1 MQPTNIAED
10 ICVGILPGLVVFD
23 LDFTVWPF
31 DCHKDRAMPF
41 TRNETNVYD
50 YRGRIANCYP
60 DIPSII
66 GFLVDNNIPVAYASR
81 NPSLNHIIELLKI
94 SVIQTKKGKTTLW
107 DILPNHN
114 YLQAYSSGFYGYAKN
129 HHFNRLHVVTGVEF
143 NKMLFF
149 DDLPQNIE
157 QARTKGITSIQLAK
171 DGVTME
177 LFTMGLS
184 LYNDSHKPVEP
195 LVTNITTSLPEPLV
209 ADITTSLL
217 KPLVSDDPLL
227 TKSPISLCL
236 NIESFIAFDFDNFEH
251 PNKRCRYELSSSV
264 C

>member
-1 MQPTNIAED
+1 MQPTNIAVD
-10 ICVGILPGLVVFD
+10 ICGGILPGLVVFD

-41 TRNETNVYD
+41 TRNESNVYD
-50 YRGRIANCYP
+50 CRGRIANCYP

-81 NPSLNHIIELLKI
+81 NPSRDHIIELLKI

-129 HHFNRLHVVTGVEF
+129 AHFNRLHVVTGVEF

-157 QARTKGITSIQLAK
+157 QARTKGIISIQLAK
-171 DGVTME
+171 DGVTMD
-177 LFTMGLS
+177 LFKMGLK
-184 LYNDSHKPVEP
+184 LYNDSHKPIEP
-195 LVTNITTSLPEPLV
+195 LVF
-209 ADITTSLL
+209 DITPSTVIITPTSSESHFIEENLFES
-217 KPLVSDDPLL
+217 PLSFCV
-227 TKSPISLCL
+227 
-236 NIESFIAFDFDNFEH
+236 NIIEYNDFNFEDCQS
-251 PNKRCRYELSSSV
+251 PNKRCRLDV
-264 C
+264 N